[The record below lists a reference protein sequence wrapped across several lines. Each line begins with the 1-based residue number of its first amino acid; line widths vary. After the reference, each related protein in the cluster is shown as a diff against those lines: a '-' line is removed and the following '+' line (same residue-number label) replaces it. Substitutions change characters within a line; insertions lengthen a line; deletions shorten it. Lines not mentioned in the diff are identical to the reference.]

1 LITTSITTE
10 ETMTNYRI
18 SIADRTYD
26 VSIHDDELEVNGDRI
41 KYDVDSLDGK
51 GLHILRQPHRNIEAH
66 VEANPSGTV
75 DIQIDGNHLNAQVA
89 VGFQSSQANQS
100 KNNGRILSPM
110 PGLIIDIM
118 VKIGDT
124 VKQGET
130 LIIQE
135 AMKMQMKLRSPLDGI
150 ITAISTKPGDQVEK
164 GILLVSIQP
173 A

>member
-1 LITTSITTE
+1 
-10 ETMTNYRI
+10 MTKYRI

-26 VSIHDDELEVNGDRI
+26 VSIHDNELEVNGDPI

-51 GLHILRQPHRNIEAH
+51 GLNILRQPHRNVEAY
-66 VEANPSGTV
+66 VEANQSGSV
-75 DIQIDGNHLNAQVA
+75 DIQINGNHLNAQVA
-89 VGFQSSQANQS
+89 VGYQGSQSNIS
-100 KNNGRILSPM
+100 KDSGRILSPM
-110 PGLIIDIM
+110 PGLIIDIL

-135 AMKMQMKLRSPLDGI
+135 AMKMQMKLRSPLDGM
-150 ITAISTKPGDQVEK
+150 ITAISTNPGDQVEK
-164 GILLVSIQP
+164 GILLISIQP

>member
-1 LITTSITTE
+1 
-10 ETMTNYRI
+10 MTNYRI

-26 VSIHDDELEVNGDRI
+26 VSIHDNELEVNGDRV

-51 GLHILRQPHRNIEAH
+51 GLHILRQPLRNVEAH
-66 VEANPSGTV
+66 VESNPSGSV

-89 VGFQSSQANQS
+89 VGFQRSQINQTQ
-100 KNNGRILSPM
+100 NNGRILSPM
-110 PGLIIDIM
+110 PGLIIDIL
-118 VKIGDT
+118 VKVGDS

-150 ITAISTKPGDQVEK
+150 ITAISSKPGDQVEK
-164 GILLVSIQP
+164 GLLLISIQP